1 MSTRVI
7 GFRRKSRIAA
17 LQTLYEIDLSDHNP
31 DEILTRLVQDK
42 DLPEETATF
51 AQELVNGTLN
61 NKHAIDEIIKKY
73 ASTFPIEQIAPIDKN
88 VLRLAIFEILFDNK
102 VPVKA
107 AINEAIE
114 LAKSFGSNTS
124 AKFINGVLGS
134 IVTEHEQ
141 PETQ

>member
-1 MSTRVI
+1 MT
-7 GFRRKSRIAA
+7 GLRRKSRIAA
-17 LQTLYEIDLSDHNP
+17 LQTLYEIDLSHHNP
-31 DEILTRLVQDK
+31 DAILKRLVQDK
-42 DLPEETATF
+42 HLPQETAVF
-51 AQELVNGTLN
+51 AQELITGTLN
-61 NKHAIDEIIKKY
+61 NKQAIDEVIEKY

-88 VLRLAIFEILFDNK
+88 ILRLAIFEILFDNN

-134 IVTEHEQ
+134 IVTEHKQ
-141 PETQ
+141 PATK